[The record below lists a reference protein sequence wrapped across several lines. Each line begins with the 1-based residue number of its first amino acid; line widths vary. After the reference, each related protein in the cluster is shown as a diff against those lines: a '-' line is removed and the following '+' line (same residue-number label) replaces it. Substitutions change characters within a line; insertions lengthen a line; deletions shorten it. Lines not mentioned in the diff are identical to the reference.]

1 MILHLLLKW
10 CSIIDTLGSS
20 LVLCSEYIKRE
31 VLILVA
37 LTTIYSFLKTPNPNF
52 ITPLTLLNPLF
63 TNNKLQLPFSFLVH
77 VSWFFLCIFFLHIKG
92 MPIPFKFHQVLF
104 ISRLFFLAQLP
115 LKTLA
120 LSRIAHLCQMNSY
133 QQIIHL
139 CQITNS
145 LLFFYLF
152 FFFYLRKQTQD

>member
-1 MILHLLLKW
+1 MILHLLLKYW
-10 CSIIDTLGSS
+10 CSIIDTLDSS

-37 LTTIYSFLKTPNPNF
+37 STTVYSFLKTPNPNPSF
-52 ITPLTLLNPLF
+52 VTPLTLLNPLF

-77 VSWFFLCIFFLHIKG
+77 VSWFFLCILHIKG
-92 MPIPFKFHQVLF
+92 MPIPFRFHQVFF
-104 ISRLFFLAQLP
+104 ILRFFFLAQLP

-120 LSRIAHLCQMNSY
+120 LSWIARLCQMNSY

-139 CQITNS
+139 CQITNY
-145 LLFFYLF
+145 FFMVVTSRLH
-152 FFFYLRKQTQD
+152 

>member
-1 MILHLLLKW
+1 MILHLLLKYW
-10 CSIIDTLGSS
+10 CSIIDTLDSS

-37 LTTIYSFLKTPNPNF
+37 STTVYSFLKTPNPNPSF

-120 LSRIAHLCQMNSY
+120 LSRIARLCQMNSY

-139 CQITNS
+139 FQITNS
-145 LLFFYLF
+145 FFIVVISRLH
-152 FFFYLRKQTQD
+152 

>member
-1 MILHLLLKW
+1 MWWVK
-10 CSIIDTLGSS
+10 
-20 LVLCSEYIKRE
+20 IKKKKLSFFLYFFNEKKKKRYA
-31 VLILVA
+31 LI
-37 LTTIYSFLKTPNPNF
+37 TEEKKK
-52 ITPLTLLNPLF
+52 LNPLF

-77 VSWFFLCIFFLHIKG
+77 VSWFFLCIFFFLHIKG

-120 LSRIAHLCQMNSY
+120 LSRIARLCQMNSY

-139 CQITNS
+139 CQITNTS
-145 LLFFYLF
+145 CF
-152 FFFYLRKQTQD
+152 FFFLMVVTSRLH